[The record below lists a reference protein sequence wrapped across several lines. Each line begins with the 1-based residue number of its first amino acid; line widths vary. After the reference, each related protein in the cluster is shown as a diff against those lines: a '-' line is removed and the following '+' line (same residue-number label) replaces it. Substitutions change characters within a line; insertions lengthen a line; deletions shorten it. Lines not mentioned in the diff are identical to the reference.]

1 MALKIVIACGG
12 TGGHLFPGIAVAQAL
27 RNRGHESLL
36 LISEKEIDALASEG
50 YSELKFEKVPA
61 IGLPKLLSPAA
72 LKFGFRFVSTYRR
85 CAGIVKSFDADAVLG
100 MGGFTSMPPIMAGRR
115 RKMKAFIH
123 ESNAI
128 PGKAN
133 RLTARWVDTVLLG
146 LEECAQHFP
155 GRETRT
161 VGTPLRE
168 AMTAAVDRAE
178 ALEFFGFDRDEKKTI
193 FIMGGSQGA
202 RGVNRGVAEAL
213 SEFDPEGVRII
224 HITGK
229 GEYETVKEALGK
241 SDIEHYISPF
251 CPRMELGYELA
262 DLAIA
267 RSGASSLTELA
278 AFGVPSILIP
288 YPYAA
293 EDHQTRN
300 AEVFSKRKA
309 AILMK
314 EEELSRR
321 CLGKVVNDLFEDPQT
336 LARLGDAMSELA
348 VRDAAE
354 NICDMIEESCR

>member
-1 MALKIVIACGG
+1 MSLKIVIACGG

-27 RNRGHESLL
+27 RARRHESVL
-36 LISEKEIDALASEG
+36 LISEKEIDALASQG
-50 YSELKFEKVPA
+50 YSELKFETVPA

-72 LKFGFRFVSTYRR
+72 IRFGFRLISTYRR
-85 CAGIVKSFDADAVLG
+85 CEGIIKRVDADAVLG
-100 MGGFTSMPPIMAGRR
+100 MGGFTSLPPVIAGRR
-115 RKMKAFIH
+115 RKAKTFIH

-133 RLTARWVDTVLLG
+133 RLTARWVDAVLLG
-146 LEECAQHFP
+146 LEDCAQYFP
-155 GRETRT
+155 NRETRT

-168 AMTAAVDRAE
+168 AMIAAVDRDE
-178 ALEFFGFDRDEKKTI
+178 ALQFFGFDGDAKKTL

-213 SEFDPEGVRII
+213 AEFDPERVRII

-229 GEYETVKEALGK
+229 ADYDSASEALGK
-241 SDIEHYISPF
+241 SGIEHHVSPF
-251 CPRMELGYELA
+251 CQRMELAYELA

-288 YPYAA
+288 YPHAA

-300 AEVFSKRKA
+300 AEVFSKRQA

-314 EEELSRR
+314 EDELGRR
-321 CLGKVVNDLFEDPQT
+321 CLGKVVNDLFDEPEM
-336 LARLGDAMSELA
+336 LKRLGDAMASLA
-348 VRDAAE
+348 VRDSAE
-354 NICDMIEESCR
+354 NICDMIEESCT

>member
-1 MALKIVIACGG
+1 MPLKIVIACGG

-27 RNRGHESLL
+27 RSRGHESVL
-36 LISEKEIDALASEG
+36 LISEKEIDALASQG
-50 YSELKFEKVPA
+50 YSELTFEKVPA

-72 LKFGFRFVSTYRR
+72 VKFGFKFVSTYRR
-85 CAGIVKSFDADAVLG
+85 CAGIVKQFEADAVLG

-115 RKMKAFIH
+115 RKAKTFIH

-133 RLTARWVDTVLLG
+133 RLTAKWVDTVLLG
-146 LEECAQHFP
+146 LEECAEHFP

-168 AMTAAVDRAE
+168 AMTKPVDRAE
-178 ALEFFGFDRDEKKTI
+178 ALKFFGFEGDTKKTI

-202 RGVNRGVAEAL
+202 RGVNNGVADAL
-213 SEFDPEGVRII
+213 GQFDPEAVRII

-229 GEYETVKEALGK
+229 SEYESVKAALGK
-241 SDIEHYISPF
+241 SAIEHHVSPF
-251 CPRMELGYELA
+251 CQRMELAYELA

-314 EEELSRR
+314 EEELSKL
-321 CLGKVVNDLFEDPQT
+321 CLGKVVNDLFADPST
-336 LARLGDAMSELA
+336 LKKLGDGMAALA

>member
-1 MALKIVIACGG
+1 MPLKIVIACGG

-27 RNRGHESLL
+27 RARGHESLL
-36 LISEKEIDALASEG
+36 LISEKEIDALASQG
-50 YSELKFEKVPA
+50 YTELRFETVPA

-72 LKFGFRFVSTYRR
+72 VKFVFRFISTYRR
-85 CAGIVKSFDADAVLG
+85 CARVVKMFEADAVLG

-115 RKMKAFIH
+115 RKAKTFIH

-146 LEECAQHFP
+146 LEECAKHFP

-168 AMTAAVDRAE
+168 AMNLPVDRAE
-178 ALEFFGFDRDEKKTI
+178 AIEFFGFDGDTKKTL

-213 SEFDPEGVRII
+213 TEFDPLGVRII
-224 HITGK
+224 HITGAS
-229 GEYETVKEALGK
+229 EFDSVKAELEK
-241 SDIEHYISPF
+241 SGIEHYVSPF
-251 CPRMELGYELA
+251 CQRMELGYALA

-300 AEVFSKRKA
+300 AEVFSKREA

-321 CLGKVVNDLFEDPQT
+321 CLGKLVNDLFADPQT
-336 LARLGDAMSELA
+336 LGTLGAAMSALA

-354 NICDMIEESCR
+354 NICEMIEGSCS

>member
-1 MALKIVIACGG
+1 MPLKIVIACGG

-27 RNRGHESLL
+27 RARGHESVL
-36 LISEKEIDALASEG
+36 LISEKEIDALASQG
-50 YSELKFEKVPA
+50 YSELEFRKVPA
-61 IGLPKLLSPAA
+61 IGLPKLVSPAA
-72 LKFGFRFVSTYRR
+72 VKFGFKLISTYRR
-85 CAGIVKSFDADAVLG
+85 CAKIIKSFEADAVLG

-115 RKMKAFIH
+115 RKAKTFIH

-133 RLTARWVDTVLLG
+133 KLTARWVDTVLLG
-146 LEECAQHFP
+146 LDECAQHFP

-168 AMTAAVDRAE
+168 AMTNPVDRAE
-178 ALEFFGFDRDEKKTI
+178 ALEFFGFEGDTKKTL

-202 RGVNRGVAEAL
+202 RGVNRGVADAL
-213 SEFDPEGVRII
+213 SEFDPDGVRII

-229 GEYETVKEALGK
+229 SEFESVTAALGK
-241 SDIEHYISPF
+241 SGIEHYVSPF
-251 CPRMELGYELA
+251 CQRMELAYELA

-309 AILMK
+309 AILMR
-314 EEELSRR
+314 EDELSRR
-321 CLGKVVNDLFEDPQT
+321 CLGKVVNDLFMDAQT
-336 LARLGDAMSELA
+336 LGKIGNSMAALA
-348 VRDAAE
+348 VLDAAE

>member
-1 MALKIVIACGG
+1 MPLKIVIACGG

-27 RNRGHESLL
+27 RARGHESVL

-61 IGLPKLLSPAA
+61 IGLPKLVSPAA
-72 LKFGFRFVSTYRR
+72 VKFSFRLLSTYRR
-85 CAGIVKSFDADAVLG
+85 CAAIIKAVEADAVLG

-115 RKMKAFIH
+115 RRAKTFIH

-146 LEECAQHFP
+146 LDECAKYFKGKP
-155 GRETRT
+155 TRT

-168 AMTAAVDRAE
+168 AMTSPVDRAE
-178 ALEFFGFDRDEKKTI
+178 ALEFFGFDGDGKKTL

-202 RGVNRGVAEAL
+202 RGVNRGVADAL
-213 SEFDPEGVRII
+213 TEWDPEKVRII

-229 GEYETVKEALGK
+229 SEYERVAAALAK
-241 SDIEHYISPF
+241 SGIEHYVSPF
-251 CPRMELGYELA
+251 CQRMELAYELA

-278 AFGVPSILIP
+278 AFGIPSILIP
-288 YPYAA
+288 YPFAA

-309 AILMK
+309 AILMN
-314 EEELSRR
+314 EDELSRR
-321 CLGKVVNDLFEDPQT
+321 CLGKVVNDLFDDPQT
-336 LARLGDAMSELA
+336 LGRLGDAMSALA

>member
-27 RNRGHESLL
+27 RARGHESLL
-36 LISEKEIDALASEG
+36 LISEKEIDALASQG

-61 IGLPKLLSPAA
+61 IGLPKLVSPAA

-85 CAGIVKSFDADAVLG
+85 CAGIVKSFGADAVLG

-115 RKMKAFIH
+115 RKAKTFIH

-178 ALEFFGFDRDEKKTI
+178 ALEFFGFEGDAKKTI

-213 SEFDPEGVRII
+213 SEFDPERVRII

-229 GEYETVKEALGK
+229 GEFETVKEALAK
-241 SDIEHYISPF
+241 SDIEHYVSPF
-251 CPRMELGYELA
+251 CQRMELGYELA

-321 CLGKVVNDLFEDPQT
+321 CLGKVVQDLFDDPQT
-336 LARLGDAMSELA
+336 LGKLGEAMSALA

>member
-27 RNRGHESLL
+27 RARGHESVL
-36 LISEKEIDALASEG
+36 LISEKEIDSLASQG
-50 YSELKFEKVPA
+50 YSDLRFEKVPA
-61 IGLPKLLSPAA
+61 IGLPKLVSPAA
-72 LKFGFRFVSTYRR
+72 VKFGFRFVSTYRR
-85 CAGIVKSFDADAVLG
+85 CAGIIKRFDADAVLG

-115 RKMKAFIH
+115 RKAKTFIH

-146 LEECAQHFP
+146 LDECAKHFP

-168 AMTAAVDRAE
+168 AMTAPVDRNE
-178 ALEFFGFDRDEKKTI
+178 ALGFFGFEGDAKKTI

-213 SEFDPEGVRII
+213 SEFDPEGVRVI

-229 GEYETVKEALGK
+229 SEFESVAEALGR
-241 SDIEHYISPF
+241 SGIEHFVSPF
-251 CPRMELGYELA
+251 CQRMELAYELA

-267 RSGASSLTELA
+267 RSGASSLSELA

-321 CLGKVVNDLFEDPQT
+321 CLGKVVNDLFADPQT
-336 LARLGDAMSELA
+336 LGRLGDAMSALA

-354 NICDMIEESCR
+354 NICDMVEESCR

>member
-1 MALKIVIACGG
+1 
-12 TGGHLFPGIAVAQAL
+12 
-27 RNRGHESLL
+27 
-36 LISEKEIDALASEG
+36 
-50 YSELKFEKVPA
+50 
-61 IGLPKLLSPAA
+61 
-72 LKFGFRFVSTYRR
+72 
-85 CAGIVKSFDADAVLG
+85 AVLG
-100 MGGFTSMPPIMAGRR
+100 MGGFTSMPPIMAGHR
-115 RKMKAFIH
+115 RKAKTFIH

-146 LEECAQHFP
+146 LDECATHFP
-155 GRETRT
+155 GRTTRT

-168 AMTAAVDRAE
+168 AMTTPVDRGE
-178 ALEFFGFDRDEKKTI
+178 ALKFFGFDGDKKKTL

-213 SEFDPEGVRII
+213 SEFDADKVRII
-224 HITGK
+224 HITGQS
-229 GEYETVKEALGK
+229 EYDSVAEALGK
-241 SDIEHYISPF
+241 SNLEHYVSPF
-251 CPRMELGYELA
+251 CQRMELAYELA

-293 EDHQTRN
+293 EDHQTHN

-309 AILMK
+309 AILMR
-314 EEELSRR
+314 EDELSRS
-321 CLGKVVNDLFEDPQT
+321 CLGKVVNDLFADPQT
-336 LARLGDAMSELA
+336 LGKLGDAMSALA

>member
-27 RNRGHESLL
+27 RTRGHESVL
-36 LISEKEIDALASEG
+36 LISEKEIDSLASQG

-72 LKFGFRFVSTYRR
+72 IKFGFKFFGTYRK
-85 CAGIVKSFDADAVLG
+85 CAGIIKGVEADAVLG
-100 MGGFTSMPPIMAGRR
+100 MGGFTSMPPIMAGRK
-115 RKMKAFIH
+115 RKAKTFIH

-146 LEECAQHFP
+146 LEECAEHFP
-155 GRETRT
+155 NRETRT

-168 AMTAAVDRAE
+168 AMTAPVDRSA
-178 ALEFFGFDRDEKKTI
+178 ALEFFGFSGDTKKTV

-202 RGVNRGVAEAL
+202 RGVNRGVADAL
-213 SEFDPEGVRII
+213 SEFDPAQVRII

-229 GEYETVKEALGK
+229 SEFDSVSEALGK
-241 SDIEHYISPF
+241 SGLEHYVSPF
-251 CPRMELGYELA
+251 CQKMEFAYELA

-314 EEELSRR
+314 EDELSRR
-321 CLGKVVNDLFEDPQT
+321 CLGKVVNDLFADSKT
-336 LARLGDAMSELA
+336 LGSLGDAMSSLA

>member
-12 TGGHLFPGIAVAQAL
+12 TGGHLFPGIAVAQSL
-27 RNRGHESLL
+27 RSRGHESVL

-72 LKFGFRFVSTYRR
+72 IKFGFRFFSTYRR
-85 CAGIVKSFDADAVLG
+85 CAGIIKGFEADAVLG

-115 RKMKAFIH
+115 RKAKTFIH

-146 LEECAQHFP
+146 LEECAEHFP
-155 GRETRT
+155 NRETRT
-161 VGTPLRE
+161 VGTPLRD
-168 AMTAAVDRAE
+168 AMTQPVDRAA
-178 ALEFFGFDRDEKKTI
+178 ALEFFGFSGDTKKTV

-202 RGVNRGVAEAL
+202 RGVNRGVADAL
-213 SEFDPEGVRII
+213 SEFDTGDIRII

-229 GEYETVKEALGK
+229 SEFDSVSEALGK
-241 SDIEHYISPF
+241 SGIEHYVSPF
-251 CPRMELGYELA
+251 CQKMEFAYELA

-288 YPYAA
+288 YPFAA

-300 AEVFSKRKA
+300 AEVFSKRNA

-321 CLGKVVNDLFEDPQT
+321 CLGKVVNDLFSDQQT
-336 LARLGDAMSELA
+336 LGKLGEAMRSLA

>member
-1 MALKIVIACGG
+1 MPIKIIIACGG
-12 TGGHLFPGIAVAQAL
+12 TGGHLFPGIAVAQAM
-27 RNRGHESLL
+27 RARGHDSVL
-36 LISEKEIDALASEG
+36 LISEKEIDALASQG
-50 YSELKFEKVPA
+50 YSELRFEKVPA

-72 LKFGFRFVSTYRR
+72 VKFGFRFISTYRR
-85 CAGIVKSFDADAVLG
+85 CAGIVKEFEADVVLG

-115 RKMKAFIH
+115 RKAKTFIH

-146 LEECAQHFP
+146 LEECAKHFP

-168 AMTAAVDRAE
+168 AMTAPVDRTE
-178 ALEFFGFDRDEKKTI
+178 ALEFFGFEGDHKKTI

-202 RGVNRGVAEAL
+202 RGVNRGVAAAL
-213 SEFDPEGVRII
+213 SEFDPAGVRII
-224 HITGK
+224 HVTGK
-229 GEYETVKEALGK
+229 SEFDSVSEALGK
-241 SDIEHYISPF
+241 SGIEHHVSQF
-251 CPRMELGYELA
+251 CQRMELAYELA

-278 AFGVPSILIP
+278 AFGIPSILIP

-300 AEVFSKRKA
+300 AEIFSKRHA

-314 EEELSRR
+314 EDELSRR
-321 CLGKVVNDLFEDPQT
+321 CLGKVVNDLFADPQM
-336 LARLGDAMSELA
+336 LQKLGAAMSAMA